1 LNESTLLDNLT
12 TVTIFHDPRCAEYSQ
27 AGHPERPDRIRKT
40 VPLLKSRHPDWE
52 WRAPVAVTDEILL
65 RAHTRA
71 HIDRIKNATDD
82 FDADTAAHPGIYE
95 HAARAAGAAVDVA
108 RAALQGQQSFSLMRP
123 PGHHAMRERAM
134 GFCYFSNIAVAA
146 LDALENG
153 AERVAI
159 WDFDAHHGNG
169 TEDIVAGNPRIAFA
183 SIHQFPGYPGT
194 GTRSFGNVHNFPVAP
209 LTERGEHVD
218 EVRRGLDTLVAFKP
232 DLLLVS
238 AGFDAYSGDPIT
250 EMTLEPEDFARF
262 GKWLRETSIPAGAIL
277 EGGYSD
283 ELPGLIDAFLTGW
296 IER

>member
-1 LNESTLLDNLT
+1 M
-12 TVTIFHDPRCAEYSQ
+12 EYS
-27 AGHPERPDRIRKT
+27 APGHPERPARIAHT
-40 VPLLKSRHPDWE
+40 VPLLKDRHPQWE
-52 WRAPVAVTDEILL
+52 WRTPGPATDEVLV

-71 HIDRIKNATDD
+71 HLDRVKSATHD

-108 RAALQGQQSFSLMRP
+108 GAAMAGGQAFSLMRP
-123 PGHHAMRERAM
+123 PGHHAMRDRAM

-146 LDALENG
+146 LDAAANG

-194 GTRSFGNVHNFPVAP
+194 GTRSFGNIHNFPVAP
-209 LTERGEHVD
+209 LTPRAKHVT
-218 EVRRGLDTLVAFKP
+218 EVRRALDQLMAFKP

-238 AGFDAYSGDPIT
+238 GGFDAYAGDPIT
-250 EMTLEPEDFARF
+250 EMSLEPEDFTTF
-262 GKWLRETSIPAGAIL
+262 GGWLRDMDIPAGAIL

-283 ELPGLIDAFLTGW
+283 DLPELIDAFLVGW
-296 IER
+296 IARSA